1 MLETLYILAITV
13 EAMAGAIV
21 AGRKKMDPF
30 GILIIACATAFAGGT
45 LRDLVLNNHPMVW
58 VGKPEYL
65 LITCSAALFTL
76 FIRRWIQHLT
86 EIFLVLDA
94 IGLITFSIIGAQ
106 KTLDLGHGY
115 LIASVMAVFTGAF
128 GGVVRDILCNQ
139 LPLVFRKELYG
150 SIAFFCAWLYF
161 GLMLTPLSMNT
172 VTLIT
177 LVIGFLL
184 RILAIY
190 KGLELPKFS
199 FNPTDTEPD
208 KQDDEKVDE

>member
-45 LRDLVLNNHPMVW
+45 LRDVVLDNHPMVW
-58 VGKPEYL
+58 IGKPEYL
-65 LITCSAALFTL
+65 LTTCSAALFVL
-76 FIRRWIQHLT
+76 FIRPWVRHLT
-86 EIFLVLDA
+86 ETFLVLDA

-106 KTLDLGHGY
+106 KTLELGHGY
-115 LIASVMAVFTGAF
+115 LIASIMAVFTGAF

-150 SIAFFCAWLYF
+150 SIAFFSAWLYF
-161 GLMLTPLSMNT
+161 GLILTPLTTST
-172 VTLIT
+172 AILIT
-177 LVIGFLL
+177 LICGFLL

-190 KGLELPKFS
+190 KALELPKFI
-199 FNPTDTEPD
+199 F
-208 KQDDEKVDE
+208 DDSDSDSDNNTPR